1 MNTSSVIADLY
12 RDQHRRVLAAVLSL
26 IGDFELA
33 EDAVQEAFLAATAQW
48 PVEGVPSNPVAWLVS
63 GARFKAIDA
72 IRRRQTRRDLEPEL
86 AGRIAAI
93 HAANGAVS
101 EREIADH
108 QLRLILTCCH
118 PALDSQ
124 IQVALTLREVCG
136 LTTEAIAA
144 AFLIAP
150 ATLAQRIVRGKT
162 KIRDARIPFTIPG
175 PDELP
180 ARIDAALAVCYL
192 VFNEGYSAS
201 SGAEHLRPDLC
212 QEAVRLGR
220 LLVELHPDAE
230 TFGLLALMLFH
241 DARRPARTDAAGD
254 LVLLADQDR
263 GRWDQA
269 RITEAHGWL
278 TRALAAQPVGVYA
291 IQAAIAALH
300 AGAPTAQATDWAG
313 IVEWYDALLTAA
325 PSPVVELNRAVAIA
339 QRDGPAIALPLVE
352 ALAVPLAGYHLF
364 HATLGDLLR
373 RCGRPAA
380 AAAAY
385 GRALELAQQE
395 PERRFL
401 TRRLVELGRPGA
413 ANDGS
418 RSQGR
423 AGS

>member
-1 MNTSSVIADLY
+1 MSTSSAIADLY

-48 PVEGVPSNPVAWLVS
+48 PTAGVPSNPVAWLVS
-63 GARFKAIDA
+63 SARFKAIDA
-72 IRRRQTRRDLEPEL
+72 IRRRRTQRELEPEL
-86 AGRIAAI
+86 VGRIAAI

-101 EREIADH
+101 EREIADD

-118 PALDSQ
+118 PALDTQ

-144 AFLIAP
+144 AFLVPP
-150 ATLAQRIVRGKT
+150 ATLAQRIVRGKA

-201 SGAEHLRPDLC
+201 SGAEHLRHELS
-212 QEAVRLGR
+212 QEAIRLGR
-220 LLVELHPDAE
+220 LLCDLHPDAE

-241 DARRPARTDAAGD
+241 DARRTARTDAAGD
-254 LVLLADQDR
+254 LILLSDQDR

-269 RITEAHGWL
+269 RIAEARSWL
-278 TRALAAQPVGVYA
+278 ARALAAEPVGAYA
-291 IQAAIAALH
+291 IQAAIVALH
-300 AGAPTAQATDWAG
+300 AAAPSAEATDWAG
-313 IVEWYDALLTAA
+313 IVGWYDALLQAA

-339 QRDGPAIALPLVE
+339 MRDGPAAALPLVE
-352 ALAVPLAGYHLF
+352 ALASPLASYHLY
-364 HATLGDLLR
+364 HATLGDLFR
-373 RCGRPAA
+373 RCERRTE

-385 GRALELAQQE
+385 GHALALAQQE

-401 TRRLVELGRPGA
+401 ARRLAELDAQGGTGREP
-413 ANDGS
+413 
-418 RSQGR
+418 
-423 AGS
+423 